1 MYAALANL
9 LINSGRARVVA
20 FMFGVVWWQVLEK
33 LIVAEE
39 HLGGAAWPGIYTLGL
54 AASEAALYA
63 VYGAVEL
70 NIEGFMSK

>member
-1 MYAALANL
+1 M
-9 LINSGRARVVA
+9 
-20 FMFGVVWWQVLEK
+20 EK